1 MTGSSCASPVRAR
14 QGCAA
19 DPPATSTSSF
29 ASRSTSSSAA
39 RVTTSCTSRVFRR
52 RRRRSATRSASRRSR
67 ARKRRSASLPVR
79 SMARWSVSAARA
91 CLILEARVAAIRSC
105 ISTSSCRARSRRTSA
120 VFTGSFATSKVR
132 HRRRETRRTSSVA
145 SKTRWVAAV
154 EGALPPQTPSVSAH
168 PRWLEIA
175 VPAHAEAV
183 EAVSE
188 ILSRYGHNGIAVEI
202 PVSPRGGADHT
213 VKAYLVEDV
222 DAVAKVADARDA
234 LGHLQAFGL
243 GPIGELAVRSVDD
256 EDWLEAWKATVTPIH
271 IGRFLVRPTWSDA
284 QEEGAITIA
293 LDPGMAFGTGLHPTT
308 QQCLEA
314 VSYLDLEGLR
324 VLDVGTGSGILA
336 IAAAKRGAREVVGVD
351 TDPLAV
357 RAAKENAEANGV
369 AIDARPGSAA
379 DVDGAFD
386 IVLANLVGPVLV
398 EVAPHLRAR
407 LQTSGSLVAAGI
419 TTQAERDVLSAFVA
433 EGLGVVDRDERSDW
447 VRLVMTA

>member
-19 DPPATSTSSF
+19 DPPATSTFSF

-39 RVTTSCTSRVFRR
+39 RVTTSFTSRLFRR
-52 RRRRSATRSASRRSR
+52 RRRRSATRSAPRRST

-120 VFTGSFATSKVR
+120 VFTGNFATSKDR
-132 HRRRETRRTSSVA
+132 HRRMETRRTSSVA

-154 EGALPPQTPSVSAH
+154 EWALPPRTPSVSAH

-175 VPAHAEAV
+175 VPTHAEAV

-202 PVSPRGGADHT
+202 PVSPRGGTDHT

-271 IGRFLVRPTWSDA
+271 IGRFLVRPAWSA
-284 QEEGAITIA
+284 PQE
-293 LDPGMAFGTGLHPTT
+293 
-308 QQCLEA
+308 
-314 VSYLDLEGLR
+314 
-324 VLDVGTGSGILA
+324 
-336 IAAAKRGAREVVGVD
+336 
-351 TDPLAV
+351 
-357 RAAKENAEANGV
+357 
-369 AIDARPGSAA
+369 
-379 DVDGAFD
+379 DGAVTIPTD
-386 IVLANLVGPVLV
+386 
-398 EVAPHLRAR
+398 
-407 LQTSGSLVAAGI
+407 
-419 TTQAERDVLSAFVA
+419 
-433 EGLGVVDRDERSDW
+433 
-447 VRLVMTA
+447 